1 MGAGQPNNMSKVK
14 NPMALTLTA
23 FSSLGMVGFC
33 HTILGTALPAIRAT
47 LRMDIHQASYLGSAA
62 WLGFSI
68 AIFAGGALSDI
79 LRSQRVLM
87 TACWMIG
94 LSGLFFGRW
103 EASLLNGLL
112 IGILGAGTGMIV
124 SSSSALVMEL
134 FPGKEGRIINFHHS
148 FYALGAIA
156 GPFLMASVLRQ
167 NGDWRWVYQGGGL
180 FMLFIG
186 GFFAVL
192 PPHDPVKRK
201 TWDSRSFLLLFRE
214 KTMILLM
221 LIIFLSVGSQNGIY
235 FWLVSFLKEVRSFPI
250 FWAGLGLSLFSIGI
264 GIGRLLSGWVVF
276 KIGITT
282 VLSLL
287 LLLLM
292 GSLFFLLR
300 ITTGPWIW
308 VSCFMAGVGCSGLF
322 PGLLTLGGIH
332 FPHLS
337 GTAIGIL
344 GTAAGIGSTF
354 MPWSMSWVSQ
364 DATLKRGFLFVLF
377 SALLAFILLSFSFKR
392 FRLIEKAT

>member
-1 MGAGQPNNMSKVK
+1 MSKTK
-14 NPMALTLTA
+14 NLVPLTLAA
-23 FSSLGMVGFC
+23 FSSLGMVGLY
-33 HTILGTALPAIRAT
+33 HTILGTALPAIRFS
-47 LRMDIHQASYLGSAA
+47 LQLDISQAGHLGSSA
-62 WLGFSI
+62 WLGFAI
-68 AIFAGGALSDI
+68 AIFAGGALSDVM
-79 LRSQRVLM
+79 RSQRVLM
-87 TACWMIG
+87 AACWMIG
-94 LSGLFFGRW
+94 LSALLFGLWMTFLFNC
-103 EASLLNGLL
+103 LF
-112 IGILGAGTGMIV
+112 IGMVGAGTGIIV
-124 SSSSALVMEL
+124 GSSSALVLEL
-134 FPGKEGRIINFHHS
+134 FPGKQGRIINFHHS

-156 GPFLMASVLRQ
+156 GPFLMAYVLRQ
-167 NGDWRWVYQGGGL
+167 NSDWRWVYQGGGL

-192 PPHDPVKRK
+192 PLHDPVKRK

-214 KTMILLM
+214 KTMILLI

-292 GSLFFLLR
+292 GSLFSLLR

-344 GTAAGIGSTF
+344 GMAAGIGSAL
-354 MPWSMSWVSQ
+354 MPWAMSWVSQ
-364 DATLKRGFLFVLF
+364 ASTLKSGFLFLLF
-377 SALLAFILLSFSFKR
+377 SALFAFVLVSFSFKR
-392 FRLIEKAT
+392 FRLSEKAT